1 MSKIYVFGH
10 QRPDTDAITGAIT
23 LSYLKNKLGMDTEP
37 RALGHVNDE
46 TKYVLDYF
54 KVKEPRYLNDVRLQ
68 IRDVNYHKGYMMN
81 EKCTIKEVY
90 DFFIEKGITGVP
102 IVDKNDYCLGIVTLK
117 DIAKELI
124 NGNIN
129 KLDSTY
135 ENILKTLGGEEIT
148 KFDDEIDGNLIVAS
162 YKSQTFFNNI
172 ALTNQDILLVGDRHQ
187 IHEYAISSKVKLLIV
202 TGNLEIDE
210 QHIKLAKDNKVN
222 IIRTSLDTF
231 NASKMIGLSNEIR
244 TILHDNFISFKEK
257 DFYDDFVEE
266 TKKLKHNNYPVVDSN
281 NKCLGLIR
289 ITDIIEKNEKKV
301 ILVDHQEFEQ
311 SAPGIEEAEIIEIVD
326 HHKISNVSTKL
337 PINFRNMAV
346 GSSNT
351 IIHELYKENN
361 IDIPNDMAGLML
373 SGILSDTLI
382 LQSPTTTELDRKVV
396 EELSNKLNIDY
407 KEYAINMFKAGTSLK
422 GKTKEEII
430 TTDLKT
436 FTSSTDVKFAVA
448 QIFTLDIDSINNEIE
463 DYINELERINES
475 LGCKFTMM
483 CITDVIKNGSY
494 VLYTSEAS
502 EILENG
508 FKVSPFNQ
516 MTYIDGLASRK
527 KQMVPVILE
536 ELEK

>member
-210 QHIKLAKDNKVN
+210 QHIKLAKENKVN

-231 NASKMIGLSNEIR
+231 NASKMIGLSNEIK

-407 KEYAINMFKAGTSLK
+407 KKYAINMFKAGTSLK

>member
-1 MSKIYVFGH
+1 
-10 QRPDTDAITGAIT
+10 
-23 LSYLKNKLGMDTEP
+23 
-37 RALGHVNDE
+37 
-46 TKYVLDYF
+46 
-54 KVKEPRYLNDVRLQ
+54 
-68 IRDVNYHKGYMMN
+68 
-81 EKCTIKEVY
+81 
-90 DFFIEKGITGVP
+90 
-102 IVDKNDYCLGIVTLK
+102 
-117 DIAKELI
+117 
-124 NGNIN
+124 
-129 KLDSTY
+129 
-135 ENILKTLGGEEIT
+135 
-148 KFDDEIDGNLIVAS
+148 
-162 YKSQTFFNNI
+162 
-172 ALTNQDILLVGDRHQ
+172 
-187 IHEYAISSKVKLLIV
+187 
-202 TGNLEIDE
+202 
-210 QHIKLAKDNKVN
+210 
-222 IIRTSLDTF
+222 
-231 NASKMIGLSNEIR
+231 MIGLSNEIR

-326 HHKISNVSTKL
+326 HHKISNVSTKW

>member
-1 MSKIYVFGH
+1 MSKVYVFGH
-10 QRPDTDAITGAIT
+10 QRPDTDAITAAIT
-23 LSYLKNKLGMDTEP
+23 LSYLKNKLGMETEP

-54 KVKEPRYLNDVRLQ
+54 KEKEPKYLNDVRLQ

-102 IVDKNDYCLGIVTLK
+102 IVDKDGYFLGIVTLK
-117 DIAKELI
+117 DIARELI

-135 ENILKTLGGEEIT
+135 ENILKTLDGEEIT
-148 KFDDEIDGNLIVAS
+148 KFDEEIDGNLIVAS
-162 YKSQTFFNNI
+162 YKSQTFFDNI

-210 QHIKLAKDNKVN
+210 EHIKLAKENKVN

-231 NASKMIGLSNEIR
+231 NASKMIGLSNEIK
-244 TILHDNFISFKEK
+244 TILHENSICFREK
-257 DFYDDFVEE
+257 DFYDDFIEE
-266 TKKLKHNNYPVVDSN
+266 TKKLKHNNYPVVDSH

-361 IDIPNDMAGLML
+361 IEIPNDMAGLMI

-382 LQSPTTTELDRKVV
+382 LQSPTTTELDKKVV
-396 EELSNKLNIDY
+396 EELAKQLNIDY

-422 GKTKEEII
+422 GKTKEEVI

-436 FTSSTDVKFAVA
+436 FTSSNDVKFAVA
-448 QIFTLDIDSINNEIE
+448 QIFTLDVDSINNEIDE
-463 DYINELERINES
+463 YISELERINES

-494 VLYTSEAS
+494 VLYTTEAHDV
-502 EILENG
+502 LESG